1 LDIDNHSGGGAA
13 RDRAADR
20 PPGEISMNNAI
31 TTEDADELMVL
42 NLRQLSPKQFSNLG
56 VSQLAYVKPVL
67 LNGAKAFAIHGAD
80 GTPMAVAGDEA
91 VALAAIEQHEMVATR
106 VH

>member
-1 LDIDNHSGGGAA
+1 MTNT
-13 RDRAADR
+13 
-20 PPGEISMNNAI
+20 I
-31 TTEDADELMVL
+31 TTDPAESLMVL
-42 NLRQLSPKQFSNLG
+42 NLRQLSTKQFSSLG
-56 VSQLAYVKPVL
+56 LSQLAYVKPVL
-67 LNGAKAFAIHGAD
+67 LNGARAFAIHGAD

>member
-1 LDIDNHSGGGAA
+1 MTNTTNDVAEQL
-13 RDRAADR
+13 
-20 PPGEISMNNAI
+20 MN
-31 TTEDADELMVL
+31 L
-42 NLRQLSPKQFSNLG
+42 NLRQLSTKQFSSLG
-56 VSQLAYVKPVL
+56 VSQVAYVKPVF
-67 LNGAKAFAIHGAD
+67 LNGARAFAIHGAD

>member
-1 LDIDNHSGGGAA
+1 MTNIDTDTDPAATLMTLD
-13 RDRAADR
+13 
-20 PPGEISMNNAI
+20 
-31 TTEDADELMVL
+31 
-42 NLRQLSPKQFSNLG
+42 LRQLSAKQFSNLG
-56 VSQLAYVKPVL
+56 VSQLAYVKPVF
-67 LNGAKAFAIHGAD
+67 LNGSRAFAIHGAD

>member
-1 LDIDNHSGGGAA
+1 MTNINTEMEQDGGA
-13 RDRAADR
+13 
-20 PPGEISMNNAI
+20 E
-31 TTEDADELMVL
+31 TLMTL
-42 NLRQLSPKQFSNLG
+42 NLRQLSAKQFSNLG
-56 VSQLAYVKPVL
+56 VSQMAYVKPVV
-67 LNGAKAFAIHGAD
+67 LNGARAFAIHGAD

>member
-1 LDIDNHSGGGAA
+1 MTNTDANEAA
-13 RDRAADR
+13 E
-20 PPGEISMNNAI
+20 GLI
-31 TTEDADELMVL
+31 VL
-42 NLRQLSPKQFSNLG
+42 NLRTLSTKQFSSLG

-67 LNGAKAFAIHGAD
+67 LNGARAFAIHGAD